1 MKYILIIAIF
11 LGGCSS
17 TLLTLD
23 LSDNTMIVEGK
34 QPKGSINFR
43 GMRR

>member
-1 MKYILIIAIF
+1 MKYLTIIAIF
-11 LGGCSS
+11 LSGCSS

-34 QPKGSINFR
+34 QPRGTVNFR